1 MVTVDRDKK
10 FWDWIMMINNDE
22 EVIFRAGVWENL
34 SKIHK
39 AWTEFRN
46 KYLDENT

>member
-1 MVTVDRDKK
+1 MVAVDRDKK
-10 FWDWIMMINNDE
+10 FWDWIMTINNDE

-34 SKIHK
+34 FKIYK

-46 KYLDENT
+46 KYMDENT